1 MLDNATSSYKMIQGF
16 LQPNESK
23 TYTLNDTV
31 QFWDIYDSPNK
42 TSWNTHHYMYFNVD
56 GNICTEMYYIYYL
69 SGTTP
74 FDIKLSGNETKALL

>member
-1 MLDNATSSYKMIQGF
+1 MLDNATSSYKMIQCF

-42 TSWNTHHYMYFNVD
+42 TS
-56 GNICTEMYYIYYL
+56 
-69 SGTTP
+69 
-74 FDIKLSGNETKALL
+74 

>member
-1 MLDNATSSYKMIQGF
+1 NIVSTACFNITYTDQDNINLTNTYPMLDNATSSYKMIQCF

-42 TSWNTHHYMYFNVD
+42 TS
-56 GNICTEMYYIYYL
+56 
-69 SGTTP
+69 
-74 FDIKLSGNETKALL
+74 